1 MLKCVKF
8 SFVFLLFC
16 GMAFSSRSNQQEEE
30 ECNDPEGGC
39 MPSVKC
45 SSGDKY
51 QCTRWYWGG
60 AWLTTRKGEGGS
72 VVTP

>member
-16 GMAFSSRSNQQEEE
+16 GMALSSRSNQQEEE

-39 MPSVKC
+39 MPSFFIK
-45 SSGDKY
+45 SAPPFQYGKY
-51 QCTRWYWGG
+51 CQWER
-60 AWLTTRKGEGGS
+60 
-72 VVTP
+72 